1 MLAVSAQESALA
13 AHTHAGSIAPELIFR
28 DPWVRRHELSVITK
42 LTIRTA
48 SRLTYYRKMSLL
60 KPGVEPSDTHDLWVR
75 REFREILGAPGC
87 GEKTEGVKSV
97 RFCTKLNT
105 YETAIPNFASPAAG

>member
-75 REFREILGAPGC
+75 REFREILCEAGWG
-87 GEKTEGVKSV
+87 GKRRVSQ
-97 RFCTKLNT
+97 KLRIL
-105 YETAIPNFASPAAG
+105 Y